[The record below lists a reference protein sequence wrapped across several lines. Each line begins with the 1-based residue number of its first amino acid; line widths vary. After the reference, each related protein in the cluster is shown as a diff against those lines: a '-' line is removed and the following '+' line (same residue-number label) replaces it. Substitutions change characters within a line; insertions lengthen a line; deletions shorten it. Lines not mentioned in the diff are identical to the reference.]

1 METRIIIAGGRGF
14 VDYEL
19 LEQKVDEIL
28 KDIKEPVIISG
39 GARGADTLGEKYALE
54 HGMRL
59 VRFPADWKKY
69 GKRAGYLRNQEM
81 AEYAMKGTNSILI
94 AFWDGL
100 SRGTNDMI
108 QRAESYG
115 MKVYIIH
122 YEENIPRGIEQP
134 RKGIFW
140 LVEDEIWA
148 FPFIEEQ
155 FTLGISKSGDSYVH
169 KKIWRKIKPKSCN
182 HPYNYYPRGR
192 VEITPKGKYIV
203 YMNPNISS
211 DYIPQIMEKFG
222 LDKQPRVIY
231 DNSKHYRSH
240 FDQGWEPDKST
251 I

>member
-100 SRGTNDMI
+100 S
-108 QRAESYG
+108 
-115 MKVYIIH
+115 
-122 YEENIPRGIEQP
+122 
-134 RKGIFW
+134 
-140 LVEDEIWA
+140 
-148 FPFIEEQ
+148 
-155 FTLGISKSGDSYVH
+155 
-169 KKIWRKIKPKSCN
+169 
-182 HPYNYYPRGR
+182 
-192 VEITPKGKYIV
+192 
-203 YMNPNISS
+203 
-211 DYIPQIMEKFG
+211 
-222 LDKQPRVIY
+222 
-231 DNSKHYRSH
+231 
-240 FDQGWEPDKST
+240 
-251 I
+251 

>member
-54 HGMRL
+54 HGIRL

-69 GKRAGYLRNQEM
+69 GKGAGYLRNQEM

-155 FTLGISKSGDSYVH
+155 FALGISKSGEKLSLKAVIIHIITIPEDAL
-169 KKIWRKIKPKSCN
+169 KLLPK
-182 HPYNYYPRGR
+182 
-192 VEITPKGKYIV
+192 E
-203 YMNPNISS
+203 NILC
-211 DYIPQIMEKFG
+211 I
-222 LDKQPRVIY
+222 
-231 DNSKHYRSH
+231 
-240 FDQGWEPDKST
+240 
-251 I
+251 